1 MEKRGKEREKTRGEE
16 RRKEEE
22 RKGKKMKGEERKEE
36 EAVLYYQSD
45 FVFFL
50 NDGRR

>member
-22 RKGKKMKGEERKEE
+22 RKGKKMKGKKRKEE

-45 FVFFL
+45 YVFFL
-50 NDGRR
+50 YDGRR